1 MLAQMLANE
10 LHRDVRDVLDIKNE
24 DANAIRRFTEKM
36 AREVADIRKKDG
48 EAVAEKFLRTA
59 SKKQPKMRK
68 IDEALW
74 QRVRPFLIEN
84 RRAKDDQ
91 PVWSVNY
98 NELKGGP
105 KRDAKARVM
114 DV

>member
-1 MLAQMLANE
+1 MPDHWTATTENGTSVSVKGHLHLYRDAMLAQMLANE

-36 AREVADIRKKDG
+36 VREVADIRKKDG

-68 IDEALW
+68 IDEAL
-74 QRVRPFLIEN
+74 
-84 RRAKDDQ
+84 
-91 PVWSVNY
+91 
-98 NELKGGP
+98 
-105 KRDAKARVM
+105 
-114 DV
+114 